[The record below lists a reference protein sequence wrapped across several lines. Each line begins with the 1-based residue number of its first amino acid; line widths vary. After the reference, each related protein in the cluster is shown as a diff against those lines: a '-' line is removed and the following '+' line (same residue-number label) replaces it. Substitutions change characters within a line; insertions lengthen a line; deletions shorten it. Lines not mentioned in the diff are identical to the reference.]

1 MNPKIA
7 ELKLGSLSI
16 PTQRFALDGEF
27 RDILLNNLMNV
38 DKQELLQACNLAW
51 LTINPGTPKQSIEKE
66 LNRLEIKKDL
76 EQ

>member
-1 MNPKIA
+1 MN
-7 ELKLGSLSI
+7 LSFQHDGVLQYQYNLTLGYPSS
-16 PTQRFALDGEF
+16 TQ
-27 RDILLNNLMNV
+27 LNNLMNV
-38 DKQELLQACNLAW
+38 DNQELLQACNLAW